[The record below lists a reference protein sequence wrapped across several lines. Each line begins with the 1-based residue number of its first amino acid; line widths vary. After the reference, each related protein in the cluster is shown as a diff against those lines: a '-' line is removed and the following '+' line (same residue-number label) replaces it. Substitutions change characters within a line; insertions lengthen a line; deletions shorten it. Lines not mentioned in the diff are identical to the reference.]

1 MNKNY
6 QYLSDEH
13 AQYIKDIIKEVENRD
28 KKYEIFGAE
37 RHKYK
42 LNETVSLEWVREFEQ
57 KYHVEL
63 PEEYVFFITKVGNG
77 GVSPFYGIEPLS
89 MDDKYAKFY
98 ENLSKESMYN
108 DNYFQICDKCSDYF
122 ENEGNYDEEY
132 LDKKY
137 FELSNELYDRI
148 KDGVLNINT
157 QGCTFDTLLVVNGSR
172 KGEIV
177 YIDWNLEIENPPF
190 LTNMTFL
197 EWYQG
202 FFEEII
208 AGYSDY
214 NYGYYMLGNEKELI
228 EKYKTADSETK
239 SKIIWSFYKFENIE
253 QETLQFILNFD
264 GVQNISRM
272 TLAFKFDLQKGMKIF
287 EDLMEGDREKV
298 EIALELWTQVP
309 KVYRDKYYDK
319 MLDVIYGD
327 FSDELKRHALFFIQ
341 ETERFSASDLIDFL
355 KNKENSESIRKSC
368 IYVINSAADEEKFV
382 DIFIE
387 ILHNMENEDLSMET
401 VLTLSNIKDKRIA
414 EAYKELIPK
423 YEESDFDFMIV
434 RNMKHYLKNMV

>member
-1 MNKNY
+1 
-6 QYLSDEH
+6 
-13 AQYIKDIIKEVENRD
+13 
-28 KKYEIFGAE
+28 
-37 RHKYK
+37 
-42 LNETVSLEWVREFEQ
+42 
-57 KYHVEL
+57 
-63 PEEYVFFITKVGNG
+63 
-77 GVSPFYGIEPLS
+77 
-89 MDDKYAKFY
+89 
-98 ENLSKESMYN
+98 
-108 DNYFQICDKCSDYF
+108 
-122 ENEGNYDEEY
+122 
-132 LDKKY
+132 
-137 FELSNELYDRI
+137 
-148 KDGVLNINT
+148 
-157 QGCTFDTLLVVNGSR
+157 
-172 KGEIV
+172 
-177 YIDWNLEIENPPF
+177 
-190 LTNMTFL
+190 MTFL

-239 SKIIWSFYKFENIE
+239 SKIIWSFYKFKNIE
-253 QETLQFILNFD
+253 QETLPFILNFD
-264 GVQNISRM
+264 GVENISRM
-272 TLAFKFDLQKGMKIF
+272 KLAFKFDLQKGMKIF

-298 EIALELWTQVP
+298 EIALELWAQVP

-341 ETERFSASDLIDFL
+341 ETERFSASDLIEFL

-368 IYVINSAADEEKFV
+368 IYVINLAVDKGKFV